1 MAIIEI
7 GQNQSLQS
15 FNRTGRAMDSLGSQL
30 STGKKINSAQDD
42 PVTWAKSRQDTL
54 AFKNLQGI
62 NDSLATVA
70 TSVKHA
76 DTAMAT
82 INEYVAQ
89 MKAQLENIVKMWPPY
104 PPGSQE
110 RIEYLRQFAE
120 IRRQI
125 DALTIPPDLGAQQIM
140 SALPAGNWSVQIGE
154 NGASAVIR
162 KQEVHTGPTG
172 LNIPTLDP
180 VTATDAQVNAA
191 LASLDTAQ
199 VTLASR
205 RTALGADAAAIAQS
219 QSINKDV
226 ALVHQK
232 DAEKAVAADMTA
244 TSAEYKSAELKH
256 ELALQAVVNLTDMRS
271 QLVELLR

>member
-54 AFKNLQGI
+54 AFKGLQGI

-89 MKAQLENIVKMWPPY
+89 MKAQLETIVKMWPPY

-125 DALTIPPDLGAQQIM
+125 DALTIPPDPGAQQIM

-205 RTALGADAAAIAQS
+205 RTALGADAATIAQS

-232 DAEKAVAADMTA
+232 DAERAVAADMTA